1 MLIKLDH
8 TAALNTQEVRHQLH
22 LGKQLVLIKNFP
34 LDDLYLENFI
44 LKLGKPVLEARNIKG
59 KSVFD
64 VEVSKHNDFFKSI
77 ANSNLDF
84 PLHTDCSD
92 FNPIPNSIAM
102 LCVEPAHK
110 QQGISH
116 FALLATILD
125 TLSDAEK
132 KELVQKQWTFRNK
145 QRPILLQENNTYT
158 ICYDRITIES
168 FSDVSPKDLELLNKL
183 DTLFIASSFSMLL
196 EKGDLILFRNDLM
209 LHGRGGFDIDTQ
221 RLLKRVR
228 FQID

>member
-8 TAALNTQEVRHQLH
+8 TATLNIQEVRHQLH

-92 FNPIPNSIAM
+92 FHPIPNSIAM

-110 QQGISH
+110 KQGISH

-145 QRPILLQENNTYT
+145 QRPILLQENNTYK

-168 FSDVSPKDLELLNKL
+168 FSEVSPKDLELLNKL

-209 LHGRGGFDIDTQ
+209 LHGRGGFDIDTK